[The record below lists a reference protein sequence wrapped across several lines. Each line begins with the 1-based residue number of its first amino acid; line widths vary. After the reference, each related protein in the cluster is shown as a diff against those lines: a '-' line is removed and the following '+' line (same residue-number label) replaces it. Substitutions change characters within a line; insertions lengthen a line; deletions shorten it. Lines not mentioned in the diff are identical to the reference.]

1 MYGKARLL
9 NLEEIIE
16 VVSQCQKSERRSL
29 YEQKQIEIEDAKA
42 ELKVS
47 GSKMMSRGF
56 KGN

>member
-9 NLEEIIE
+9 NLEEMIE
-16 VVSQCQKSERRSL
+16 VASQCQNSERSL

-42 ELKVS
+42 EIKVS
-47 GSKMMSRGF
+47 GSEMMSRGF